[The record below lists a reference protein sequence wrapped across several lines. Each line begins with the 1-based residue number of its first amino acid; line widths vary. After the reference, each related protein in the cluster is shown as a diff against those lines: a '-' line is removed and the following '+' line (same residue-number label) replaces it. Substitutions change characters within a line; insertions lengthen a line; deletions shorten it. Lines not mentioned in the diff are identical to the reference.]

1 LTALSG
7 ASPRRRRDLIRY
19 GAYALFAL
27 VVLGVAGS
35 AARELQY
42 EWDWATFFGKWLTRL
57 LKGLVLTLEV
67 ASVALL
73 MALPLGT
80 VVGLCRIARD
90 PVAKWVGTIY
100 VELVRGTP
108 LLVQLMIWYFVLSG
122 PLGLPAF
129 WAGTIGLACFTAS
142 YIAEIVR
149 AGIQSIDRGQME
161 AARSLWLTRL
171 PALRFVILP
180 TAFRR
185 VLLPIARAYRP
196 QLILVSAG
204 FDAHDGDPLAAMR
217 VSTTGFAWMTEALTR
232 LADEVAEGRIA
243 LVLEGGYDLGN
254 LAGASRAC
262 AETLIDPPTE
272 ARHDFGPA
280 TDDARTAIERVLREQ
295 RQFWPEAL
303 EPAPKR

>member
-42 EWDWATFFGKWLTRL
+42 EWDWATFFGKWLTLL

-161 AARSLWLTRL
+161 AARSLGLTHL
-171 PALRFVILP
+171 QALRFVILP
-180 TAFRR
+180 QAFRR
-185 VLLPIARAYRP
+185 VLP
-196 QLILVSAG
+196 
-204 FDAHDGDPLAAMR
+204 PLA
-217 VSTTGFAWMTEALTR
+217 SEF
-232 LADEVAEGRIA
+232 IA
-243 LVLEGGYDLGN
+243 LVKDSSLLSVIGIEEMTKRAYDIQGRSFLTFEVWTITASLYLAICLPLSLGIRW
-254 LAGASRAC
+254 LGHKLGTVR
-262 AETLIDPPTE
+262 DDE
-272 ARHDFGPA
+272 AIR
-280 TDDARTAIERVLREQ
+280 
-295 RQFWPEAL
+295 
-303 EPAPKR
+303 